1 MRGSRLGVAKAWS
14 RRKPLAGAPPL
25 GSEYQVYSVASPRKW
40 RHTSIQPSAERR
52 GEGLGAAEGGW
63 GWAAPGG
70 PGVVAAGEGEP
81 RLDPAQCGEAGEVF
95 GADEGGSGFVDQRES
110 GVEVAEEEER
120 FGDAGF
126 GRRQE
131 GIPESRFGG
140 AFGFLGAGIGGE
152 DVDYGEAEALLREID
167 IQPANGVFGRRGG
180 GAVAAQGSSRED
192 ANAVIDAG
200 GTAGSDMRPAVGGES
215 LAERHAGPGAEFGE
229 GDDIGIVIGDGSDNA
244 DIARPAAVLNVPG
257 EKFHAP

>member
-52 GEGLGAAEGGW
+52 AKCSAQTKVDPASSTSGSPVLKSPRKRSGSAIRASAAARRASQNRVLAAPSGSLAPGLAVRMWITVKPKPCSGRSTSSQRTAFSGGAAE
-63 GWAAPGG
+63 
-70 PGVVAAGEGEP
+70 
-81 RLDPAQCGEAGEVF
+81 
-95 GADEGGSGFVDQRES
+95 
-110 GVEVAEEEER
+110 
-120 FGDAGF
+120 
-126 GRRQE
+126 
-131 GIPESRFGG
+131 
-140 AFGFLGAGIGGE
+140 
-152 DVDYGEAEALLREID
+152 
-167 IQPANGVFGRRGG
+167 
-180 GAVAAQGSSRED
+180 GSSRED

-200 GTAGSDMRPAVGGES
+200 GAAGSDMRPAVGGES

>member
-25 GSEYQVYSVASPRKW
+25 GSEYQVYSVASPWKW

-52 GEGLGAAEGGW
+52 AEGSGPTKK
-63 GWAAPGG
+63 GPGFSSSGG
-70 PGVVAAGEGEP
+70 PG
-81 RLDPAQCGEAGEVF
+81 L
-95 GADEGGSGFVDQRES
+95 GSVRE
-110 GVEVAEEEER
+110 
-120 FGDAGF
+120 GDAGF

-200 GTAGSDMRPAVGGES
+200 GAAGSDMRPAVGGES

-229 GDDIGIVIGDGSDNA
+229 GDDIGIVIGDGADNA